1 MRGKVMLMSLMLAHA
16 AMAEEAPPD
25 GFLEYLG
32 TMVESEGELLDPLAM
47 ASVLEAVLAE
57 PEGTADSE
65 DGGFL
70 PRDPAAATGNRG
82 EVDP

>member
-1 MRGKVMLMSLMLAHA
+1 MLMSLMLAHA

-47 ASVLEAVLAE
+47 ASVLETVLAE
-57 PEGTADSE
+57 PADTTESDD
-65 DGGFL
+65 DGFT
-70 PRDPAAATGNRG
+70 PQDPADATGSRG